1 MCHFVIISCNERSN
15 ILEFAYIDGFIFLYN
30 FVNNMKSI
38 LIFLLI
44 GISLPVFA
52 DNEELCATFKN
63 AKIDQSLLSLMLQ
76 AAREGDLYRI
86 KPDSSKMG
94 FCVDSPL
101 GKVEGT
107 FSDFMGGL
115 ALKDELQRP
124 GTALVT
130 INIDS
135 LETDSVIIES
145 MLKSESFF
153 DSEQYPEILF
163 ASTGMEW
170 ISNEKAVIKGDL
182 TLHGV
187 TKPVAFYMILQKVK
201 SEQGEETLSVKAT
214 TTIQR
219 SEFGIHTLSPLV
231 NDRVSLCMMIDA
243 YRYKS

>member
-1 MCHFVIISCNERSN
+1 
-15 ILEFAYIDGFIFLYN
+15 
-30 FVNNMKSI
+30 MKSI
-38 LIFLLI
+38 LIFLLMS
-44 GISLPVFA
+44 ISLPVFSG
-52 DNEELCATFKN
+52 NEDICAPFKD
-63 AKIDQSLLSLMLQ
+63 AKIDQNLLSLMLQ
-76 AAREGDLYRI
+76 AAHDGNLYRI
-86 KPDSSKMG
+86 KPGSSKMG

-101 GKVEGT
+101 GKVEGA
-107 FSDFMGGL
+107 FRDFMGGL
-115 ALKDELQRP
+115 ALKDAQQQG

-130 INIDS
+130 INVDS
-135 LETDSVIIES
+135 LETDSTLIES

-153 DSEQYPEILF
+153 DSEQHPEILF

-170 ISNEKAVIKGDL
+170 INNEKAVIKGNL

-187 TKPVAFYMILQKVK
+187 TKPVAFYVVLQKVK

-219 SEFGIHTLSPLV
+219 SEFGMYTLSPLV